1 MIGTV
6 STGLSGGWLNMTT
19 QHQDYS
25 LLEKEVRGLADA
37 SLVIHSVQS
46 RDELMILAT
55 RVITSFLHTEG
66 SNIALRDPETGDLV
80 FYMGIGEKYSKLK
93 SFRLAEGEGITGYC
107 VRTVSSIIVNDAQN
121 DPRFCSRA
129 DASSSFTTRSILCVP
144 LIAGKECIGA
154 LSVVNKRRKVGFD
167 DRDRVF
173 CEAVA
178 SQIAIAIR
186 NVQFTRQAVESA
198 RLAAV
203 GQAVAGVAHCM
214 KNLLYGLQGGLYV
227 LKKDLAISHAGV
239 HLRGLEMVE
248 RNFGRLGDLV
258 QDMLSYTKERK
269 PDYSQADLNE
279 ILRTVVELMQPSAQ
293 ERGIRLLVEPYAG
306 EGPIEL
312 DPQGIHHCVLN
323 LVTNAMDACEVDG
336 ALVSVTARPL
346 GPQWVSIEVADQGC
360 GMDEM
365 TRRHLFQPFFSS
377 KGSKG
382 TGLGLPVTQK
392 IVQEHGGRMEVD
404 SEEGKGSTFRIL
416 LPRQRPG
423 LNSASA
429 MEQNEEPRRDDL
441 KHG

>member
-1 MIGTV
+1 
-6 STGLSGGWLNMTT
+6 
-19 QHQDYS
+19 
-25 LLEKEVRGLADA
+25 
-37 SLVIHSVQS
+37 
-46 RDELMILAT
+46 
-55 RVITSFLHTEG
+55 
-66 SNIALRDPETGDLV
+66 
-80 FYMGIGEKYSKLK
+80 
-93 SFRLAEGEGITGYC
+93 
-107 VRTVSSIIVNDAQN
+107 
-121 DPRFCSRA
+121 
-129 DASSSFTTRSILCVP
+129 
-144 LIAGKECIGA
+144 
-154 LSVVNKRRKVGFD
+154 
-167 DRDRVF
+167 
-173 CEAVA
+173 
-178 SQIAIAIR
+178 
-186 NVQFTRQAVESA
+186 
-198 RLAAV
+198 
-203 GQAVAGVAHCM
+203 
-214 KNLLYGLQGGLYV
+214 
-227 LKKDLAISHAGV
+227 
-239 HLRGLEMVE
+239 
-248 RNFGRLGDLV
+248 
-258 QDMLSYTKERK
+258 
-269 PDYSQADLNE
+269 
-279 ILRTVVELMQPSAQ
+279 MQPSAQ